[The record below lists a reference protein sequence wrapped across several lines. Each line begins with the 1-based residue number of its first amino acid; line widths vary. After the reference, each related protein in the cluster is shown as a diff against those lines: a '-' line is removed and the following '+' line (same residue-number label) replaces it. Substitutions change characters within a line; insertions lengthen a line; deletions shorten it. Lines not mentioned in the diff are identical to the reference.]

1 MRLQVETA
9 LAAASALL
17 FLVTAVWPDWIETI
31 FGVSPDG
38 GSGALEWLIAG
49 GLLAVALVSGG
60 LALRSRR
67 ALAA

>member
-1 MRLQVETA
+1 MHVETA
-9 LAAASALL
+9 MAAVSALL
-17 FLVTAVWPDWIETI
+17 FVVTAVRPDWIEATL
-31 FGVSPDG
+31 GLDPDG
-38 GSGALEWLIAG
+38 GSGALEWLIAA

>member
-1 MRLQVETA
+1 MQVETA

-17 FLVTAVWPDWIETI
+17 FLATAVWPDWIEAI

-38 GSGALEWLIAG
+38 GSGVLEWLIAG
-49 GLLAVALVSGG
+49 GLLVVALVSGG